1 MKNEEYEVIDTE
13 KKGKFKKFFKFKYLF
28 YFVIL
33 ALLTYL
39 LYKWIIFPYI
49 ITPIDQVSTIS
60 KTQTEMKRTDAL
72 ILDSL
77 GRFQSDM
84 ATIVDALNTLSLND
98 SMFDD
103 KLTTMDAK
111 IDKNHKANIDGWV
124 GLMTN
129 VVAPLYKFD
138 SGQTNTWIK
147 EIKKCPN
154 AYKKLPPLVW
164 QNPQVKNCDD
174 PINVTTGT
182 MPKTNISTQEMK
194 KIKINVLPI
203 K

>member
-1 MKNEEYEVIDTE
+1 METAEYEVITE
-13 KKGKFKKFFKFKYLF
+13 KKGKLKKFFRFKYLF

-33 ALLTYL
+33 ALLAYL
-39 LYKWIIFPYI
+39 VYKWIINPYI
-49 ITPIDQVSTIS
+49 ISPISQVADIT
-60 KTQTEMKRTDAL
+60 KTQVAMQNTDQL

-77 GRFQSDM
+77 GVIQYDM
-84 ATIVDALNTLSLND
+84 ATIVDALNTLSAND
-98 SMFDD
+98 SINDS
-103 KLTTMDAK
+103 KIAQMDAK
-111 IDKNHKANIDGWV
+111 IDKNHKANIDGWI

-129 VVAPLYKFD
+129 VVAPLYKFNQD
-138 SGQTNTWIK
+138 QTNAWIK

-154 AYKKLPPLVW
+154 AYKKLPPLAW
-164 QNPQVKNCDD
+164 QNSQVKNCDD
-174 PINVTTGT
+174 PVNVTTGT